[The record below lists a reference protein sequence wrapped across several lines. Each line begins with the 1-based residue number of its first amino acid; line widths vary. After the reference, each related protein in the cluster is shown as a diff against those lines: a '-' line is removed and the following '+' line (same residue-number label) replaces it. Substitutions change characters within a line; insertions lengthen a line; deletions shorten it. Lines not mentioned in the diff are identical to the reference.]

1 MGPAVS
7 SALTMCVYCGSR
19 LGTQAAYEQG
29 AIALG
34 TAIGRR
40 GWQLVYGGGG
50 AGLMGRLADAALAAG
65 ARVTGVIPESL
76 MQREAGHRGLNELL
90 VVKTMHERKR
100 LMADR
105 ADAFV
110 ALPGGIGTF
119 EELFE
124 VWSWQHLGY
133 HDRPIGLLDVAGYF
147 APMKAML
154 ENAVNAGFV
163 TRAQM
168 DMIDLHADPQTLLD
182 AMAAKAARA
191 VAPDDFRRI

>member
-1 MGPAVS
+1 MSGV
-7 SALTMCVYCGSR
+7 LCVCVYCGSR
-19 LGTQAAYEQG
+19 LGSLPAYEQ
-29 AIALG
+29 AAAALG
-34 TAIGRR
+34 AAVGRR

-50 AGLMGRLADAALAAG
+50 AGLMGRVADAALAAG
-65 ARVTGVIPESL
+65 AHVTGVIPESL
-76 MQREAGHRGLNELL
+76 MQREAGHRGLTELH
-90 VVKTMHERKR
+90 VVKTMHDRKR

-147 APMKAML
+147 APMQAML
-154 ENAVNAGFV
+154 EGAVGAGFV

-168 DMIDLHADPQTLLD
+168 GMINVCADPESLLD
-182 AMAAKAARA
+182 MMAAKAARA
-191 VAPDDFRRI
+191 DAPDDFRRI